1 MKSFLSLFT
10 FLLFTWFLALLIV
23 GTHHHEGKQ
32 MCNAIRL
39 RFFARMCID
48 ITRIDRSR
56 VRVLFAQMV
65 ECFVFSKMNARVFLF
80 LWGGFRPLFT
90 AKILQKRGRFCAH
103 LRFAF
108 SLAPSGPRKNC
119 ARKKKNGRKRVRFV
133 RWCRFITRVRFAR
146 TQTVRWWWFL
156 PVIFFLR
163 ERSFRS
169 FFPRDEGAL
178 MPFLLL
184 KLTSSSLCLVQINT
198 AQHREPSHWLPKEDW
213 NHGWKQAPRVLR
225 QAHLRRSRSRFVRR
239 RVERLHL

>member
-1 MKSFLSLFT
+1 MKVSKYARTRFVCDFLRGYASMLRIS
-10 FLLFTWFLALLIV
+10 IV
-23 GTHHHEGKQ
+23 HAFEY
-32 MCNAIRL
+32 
-39 RFFARMCID
+39 
-48 ITRIDRSR
+48 RSR
-56 VRVLFAQMV
+56 RWWSNVLFFLKWMRAFSSSFEV
-65 ECFVFSKMNARVFLF
+65 VFALF
-80 LWGGFRPLFT
+80 LRRKFYKR
-90 AKILQKRGRFCAH
+90 RGRFCAH